1 MAERVRAMGGFTLV
15 EMMVAMGILIMGVTS
30 LIGLLTVAVSTR
42 YRAELRS
49 RAVLIAEQV
58 LHHIEE
64 TVLAG
69 DDDPDLALS
78 QVVMESVN
86 GFPGM
91 RYTVEFVM
99 DEDYPELVLAQVRV
113 GWRVQGSELEQVF
126 MRLLPREQP
135 FRARVLRL
143 KESR

>member
-1 MAERVRAMGGFTLV
+1 MGEQNRSREGFTLV

-49 RAVLIAEQV
+49 RAVLIADQV
-58 LHHIEE
+58 LQDIEE
-64 TVLAG
+64 NALG
-69 DDDPDLALS
+69 RDGPDSELS
-78 QVVMESVN
+78 QVVVESVD

-91 RYTVEFVM
+91 GYTVDFVI
-99 DEDYPELVLAQVRV
+99 DESHPDLVLAQVRV
-113 GWRVQGSELEQVF
+113 GWRQQGSELEQVF
-126 MRLLPREQP
+126 WRLLRREQP